1 MPIIFWD
8 GYEVCRKETTEGL
21 EFALKDFNKAE
32 EKKKKR
38 IEAHIAKS
46 S

>member
-1 MPIIFWD
+1 MPMIFWD
-8 GYEVCRKETTEGL
+8 GYEVCRKEMTEGL
-21 EFALKDFNKAE
+21 EFDLKYYNKAE
-32 EKKKKR
+32 QKKKKR